1 MTNKEIYENI
11 RKLCKEN
18 GTSVTAL
25 EAELG
30 FSRGSLGK
38 MRTAIRKP
46 DLGRLEKIAKKFD
59 VHMTEICGTDFEQS
73 KNKTVIKIP
82 HTDMSDRIHKEMS
95 EGIMSAIT
103 GQFSGNSDLRISKK
117 IPVLG
122 RVAAGLPIVA
132 EEEIL
137 DWEEISG
144 EMALNGEYFALQIK
158 GDSMEPRME
167 SGDVVIVRQQ
177 EDADSGDYVIAL
189 VNGDDAVCK
198 KLMKYED
205 GSIALVSLNPAY
217 KPMYFSGAEIDST
230 PVRIIGRV
238 MELRGKM

>member
-1 MTNKEIYENI
+1 MGYEHFQ
-11 RKLCKEN
+11 KLCDEHGVKPSEVSRAT
-18 GTSVTAL
+18 GVSTATLSSWKKGKYTPKRDKL
-25 EAELG
+25 EALAKYFEVPLEAI
-30 FSRGSLGK
+30 SPGK
-38 MRTAIRKP
+38 E
-46 DLGRLEKIAKKFD
+46 D
-59 VHMTEICGTDFEQS
+59 S
-73 KNKTVIKIP
+73 KNKTVIKI
-82 HTDMSDRIHKEMS
+82 HHSDMSDRINKEMS
-95 EGIMSAIT
+95 EAIKSAIT
-103 GQFSGNSDLRISKK
+103 GQFSGNSGLRISKK

-158 GDSMEPRME
+158 GDSMMPRME

-177 EDADSGDYVIAL
+177 DDADSGDYVIAL
-189 VNGDDAVCK
+189 INGDDAVCK
-198 KLMKYED
+198 QLKKYDD
-205 GSIALVSLNPAY
+205 GSIALMSLNPAY
-217 KPMYFSGAEIDST
+217 DPMYFSGAEIDST

>member
-1 MTNKEIYENI
+1 MTNEEIYENI
-11 RKLCKEN
+11 HRLCKEN
-18 GTSVTAL
+18 GTSVTAI
-25 EAELG
+25 ESELG
-30 FSRGSLGK
+30 FGRGSLGK
-38 MRTAIRKP
+38 MRSAKRKP
-46 DLGRLEKIAKKFD
+46 DLDRIKKIAEKFN
-59 VHMTEICGTDFEQS
+59 VPISEIAGEDFGHVNKNIIRVYHS
-73 KNKTVIKIP
+73 KN
-82 HTDMSDRIHKEMS
+82 MSDIV
-95 EGIMSAIT
+95 
-103 GQFSGNSDLRISKK
+103 GQAVDNAVNQTIIEHFTGNSELHISKK

-122 RVAAGLPIVA
+122 RVAAGLPIIA

-144 EMALNGEYFALQIK
+144 EMALNGEYFALQIR

>member
-11 RKLCKEN
+11 HRLCKEN

-25 EAELG
+25 ETELG

-38 MRTAIRKP
+38 MRTAKRKP
-46 DLGRLEKIAKKFD
+46 DLGRLEEIAKKFD
-59 VHMTEICGTDFEQS
+59 VPMTEICGTDFEQS
-73 KNKTVIKIP
+73 KNKTVIKI
-82 HTDMSDRIHKEMS
+82 HHSDMSDRIYKEMS
-95 EGIMSAIT
+95 EAIRSTMT
-103 GQFSGNSDLRISKK
+103 GQFSGKSDLRISKK

-122 RVAAGLPIVA
+122 RVAAGLPIIA

-144 EMALNGEYFALQIK
+144 EMALGGEFFALRIQ
-158 GDSMEPRME
+158 GDSMEPRMK

-189 VNGDDAVCK
+189 INGSDATCK

-217 KPMYFSGAEIDST
+217 KPMYFSGTEIDST